1 MAEIDLWHAVV
12 QELAA
17 HRPVVLA
24 AVVHSQGS
32 SPGKS
37 GALLAIGQ
45 HGPLAGTVGGGQAE
59 YLTIQQAQPLLTTG
73 HTAVQRLH
81 QIHRSHTPSTSGMVC
96 GGSQTTILAL
106 LEPNQMADIQHLIDQ
121 LHDQQPFAW
130 QLSPQG
136 WAPAPPHAQPGWV
149 DTDAAHWVYTH
160 HCGTEGEVWLVGGG
174 HVSLALS
181 ALLVGVNFR
190 VVVCEERQGITTL
203 AANHHAHAQLNLPYE
218 ALAHTIPDGTLVFVG
233 IMTHAWERDAAALTA
248 LEGKMLGYLGL
259 LGSTAKIARI
269 LGRKPRP
276 AFFHAPMGLPIG
288 SHTPAEIAISIA
300 AEMISQR
307 HQLRHCLA

>member
-1 MAEIDLWHAVV
+1 MAEIDIWRAIG

-17 HRPVVLA
+17 HQPVVLA

-32 SPGKS
+32 SPGKP
-37 GALLAIGQ
+37 GALLAIGR
-45 HGPLAGTVGGGQAE
+45 HGPLAGTIGGGQTE
-59 YLTIQQAQPLLTTG
+59 YLTIQQAQHLLTQG
-73 HTAVQRLH
+73 HTAPQRLH
-81 QIHRSHTPSTSGMVC
+81 QIHRSHTPSPSGMVC
-96 GGSQTTILAL
+96 GGSQTTVLAL
-106 LEPNQMADIQHLIDQ
+106 LQPEKMAAIQNLITL
-121 LHDQQPFAW
+121 LHGGQQPAW

-136 WAPAPPHAQPGWV
+136 WAPSPPAQRSWV
-149 DTDAAHWVYTH
+149 DTDATHWIYTH

-203 AANHHAHAQLNLPYE
+203 AANHHAHTHMTLSYE
-218 ALAHTIPDGTLVFVG
+218 ALGTTIPEGPLVFVG
-233 IMTHAWERDAAALTA
+233 IMTHAWERDAAALAA
-248 LEGKMLGYLGL
+248 LEGKALGYLGL
-259 LGSTAKIARI
+259 LGSPAKIARI
-269 LGRKPRP
+269 LGHKPRP

-288 SHTPAEIAISIA
+288 SHTPPEIAISIA

-307 HQLRHCLA
+307 HQSRQHLA